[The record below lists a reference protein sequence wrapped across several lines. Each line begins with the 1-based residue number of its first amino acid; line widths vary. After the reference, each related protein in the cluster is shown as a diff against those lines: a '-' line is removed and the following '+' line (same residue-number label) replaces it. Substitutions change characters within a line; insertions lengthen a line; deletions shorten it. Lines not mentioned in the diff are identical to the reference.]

1 MISIDSQTSISCLLG
16 MHILFWFDDS
26 IYLGPLFEVIM
37 LKLSTSTQITYR
49 DIKVYLTQ
57 EEAGLPLPKE
67 LEGGGDM
74 SESTEDTPGEH
85 TVEISGSQGTQ
96 NGAETEQTGSGLFT
110 SAPWLVND
118 TEVSRRDRR
127 RRMEPQGSPT
137 SEGLLKKVK
146 SEQPDESQ
154 NGSSKGGHQTVTED
168 ILLEWLSTRNGVSP
182 VM

>member
-1 MISIDSQTSISCLLG
+1 MPFGDAYSVLVWWL
-16 MHILFWFDDS
+16 
-26 IYLGPLFEVIM
+26 YLPWSSLWSHYV
-37 LKLSTSTQITYR
+37 KLSTSTQITYR

-74 SESTEDTPGEH
+74 SETTEDTPGDH
-85 TVEISGSQGTQ
+85 TVEISGSQGSQ

-127 RRMEPQGSPT
+127 RRMEPRGSPT
-137 SEGLLKKVK
+137 SESLLKKVK
-146 SEQPDESQ
+146 SEQPNESQ
-154 NGSSKGGHQTVTED
+154 NGSSKGVHQTVTED

-182 VM
+182 IM